1 MGEILEEDYAKGLM
15 EWLSLGCW
23 AKTGVRLTSTHDE
36 LQFHP
41 STPRESG
48 KIVSHSS
55 KILLDIVD
63 LICRC

>member
-23 AKTGVRLTSTHDE
+23 VKMRVRLTTTHDK

-41 STPRESG
+41 STP
-48 KIVSHSS
+48 
-55 KILLDIVD
+55 
-63 LICRC
+63 